1 MEKFV
6 PLHMGKKHPKDA
18 QLKADFKSKKITLLA
33 CPWVFQGDAEFQSQ
47 QLGLAYIGSYLI
59 ECGHK
64 IVKYIDPMLHGGQFI
79 KIAVETEFQ
88 IINRVGQS
96 DEWIIEQIQEDS
108 DYIFINVPFT
118 DSRFVFYT
126 LCNKIK
132 VKYPAMIIVIGGIL
146 ATTLP
151 FQVMEETKADILV
164 KGEGEI
170 AAARILNGE
179 NLQSIP
185 GVLYRN
191 SKNEIFENNQRS
203 EQLSNIDEIP
213 WITRYDFRPMQEY
226 VNWSPRGN
234 TVDKTF
240 SYITS
245 RGCPF
250 TCEFCSIPEKGQQWR
265 SFSPERVIA
274 EIQFMIDKYAITRV
288 EIEDDNF
295 TLKKIHSMPILKYF
309 KKLRDQGYP
318 LKISFPNGV
327 MIDRLDREQIFAM
340 RDAGTE
346 IIYLPV
352 ESGEQKNLIAMNK
365 PVATEHLEKSL
376 QVAKWCAEAGLESGA
391 FFIIGYPGGRVTK
404 ESLKKIIRD
413 KYSES
418 ILEDS
423 ANGMWIKGE
432 DSISFNETV
441 EFSKKLINAGVTY
454 VTPLIATPYPGTD
467 LYNNCEK
474 YGWLRRPDHSEM
486 VTTISYQN
494 PKIDFINISTP
505 WCSAEEA
512 FERYKLLSNMFS
524 TKHNVIKIADS
535 VDLEII

>member
-6 PLHMGKKHPKDA
+6 PLQLNRRSPKDA
-18 QLKADFKSKKITLLA
+18 QNGKFSPKMVTLLA
-33 CPWVFQGDAEFQSQ
+33 CPWVFQGEAEFQSQ

-64 IVKYIDPMLHGGQFI
+64 VIKYIDPMLNGGQYI
-79 KIAVETEFQ
+79 KHPIQTEFQ
-88 IINRVGQS
+88 TINRVGHS
-96 DEWIIEQIQEDS
+96 DEWILDQIPISS

-118 DSRFVFYT
+118 DSRFVFYP

-132 VKYPAMIIVIGGIL
+132 GRHPSAIIVVGGIL
-146 ATTLP
+146 PTTLP
-151 FQVMEETKADILV
+151 RQVMTETVADIVV

-170 AAARILNGE
+170 ACARILNGE
-179 NLQSIP
+179 PLDSIP
-185 GVLYRN
+185 GVVFRD
-191 SKNEIFENNQRS
+191 KENKLVENLQRS
-203 EQLSNIDEIP
+203 EQLSDINEIP
-213 WITRYDFRPMQEY
+213 WITRHDFRPMHEY

-234 TVDKTF
+234 SVDKTF

-265 SFSPERVIA
+265 SFAPERVA
-274 EIQFMIDKYAITRV
+274 EEIQFMIDNYGVNHI

-295 TLKKIHSMPILKYF
+295 TLKKIHSIPILKYF
-309 KKLRDQGYP
+309 KNLREKGNP
-318 LKISFPNGV
+318 VRLSFPNGV
-327 MIDRLDREQIFAM
+327 MIDRLDREQLFLM
-340 RDAGTE
+340 KDAGTE

-352 ESGEQKNLIAMNK
+352 ESGELKNLIAMNK

-376 QVAKWCAEAGLESGA
+376 QVAEWCAQAGLESGA
-391 FFIIGYPGGRVTK
+391 FFIVGYPGGRVVK
-404 ESLKKIIRD
+404 ESLKKIVRERYPD
-413 KYSES
+413 S

-423 ANGMWIKGE
+423 ASGMWIKGE
-432 DSISFNETV
+432 DRESFDHTLEYAQ
-441 EFSKKLINAGVTY
+441 KLVTSGVTY

-467 LYNNCEK
+467 LYDVCK
-474 YGWLRRPDHSEM
+474 RYSWLRRPDHSEM

-494 PKIDFINISTP
+494 PKVEFINISTP

-512 FERYKLLSNMFS
+512 FKRFKELSATF
-524 TKHNVIKIADS
+524 TTRHNVIKK
-535 VDLEII
+535 